1 MIRFELPFLLPTL
14 NLLLRETHWERTE
27 RRNQLA
33 WWVVARMGRQRPQT
47 PLRRA
52 HVRVERHTCQTL
64 DRDNLAGS
72 VKALWDVLQP
82 MSKRHPAGLGVIL
95 NDSPDC
101 LLIQDVQAVRVHRRT
116 DQKTVVII
124 EEA

>member
-14 NLLLRETHWERTE
+14 NLLLRENRWDRAE

-33 WWVVARMGRQRPQT
+33 WSVLAAMGRQRPQT
-47 PLRRA
+47 PLQRA

-72 VKALWDVLQP
+72 VKSLWDVLQP

-101 LLIQDVQAVRVHRRT
+101 LTEDIQTVRVHRRT
-116 DQKTVVII
+116 EQKTVVII